1 MEFALTVWWAKQ
13 SFGIYLGLQERIHCG
28 YDAFRGYPET
38 LPPCHSDIKQH
49 SCGNETQGDH

>member
-28 YDAFRGYPET
+28 YDAFSAAEKRAI
-38 LPPCHSDIKQH
+38 L
-49 SCGNETQGDH
+49 